1 MRAAVGQSLPGRA
14 SESEGESA
22 AVICLAGWSS
32 AITVERIARA
42 HGFQRSGEVVQKTV
56 WAALGKGRFPSSRD
70 ASPVRAIF
78 RQAFEG
84 AGLPYFPPHSL
95 RHTLGHL
102 AQTACRTPRE
112 LKAWSQNLGHENV
125 ATTLTS
131 YGTIDP
137 HQQGELIGAI
147 SLNPAAQDGDLLRK
161 IRALVR

>member
-1 MRAAVGQSLPGRA
+1 MNRTTSGRRRPEADCRRLDRRVEEPVAVR
-14 SESEGESA
+14 
-22 AVICLAGWSS
+22 
-32 AITVERIARA
+32 TERSHVPA
-42 HGFQRSGEVVQKTV
+42 HGLNDDKAFCVTGIEKTH
-56 WAALGKGRFPSSRD
+56 WSD

-112 LKAWSQNLGHENV
+112 LKAWSQNLGHGNV

-147 SLNPAAQDGDLLRK
+147 SLNPAAHDGDLLRK

>member
-1 MRAAVGQSLPGRA
+1 
-14 SESEGESA
+14 
-22 AVICLAGWSS
+22 
-32 AITVERIARA
+32 
-42 HGFQRSGEVVQKTV
+42 
-56 WAALGKGRFPSSRD
+56 
-70 ASPVRAIF
+70 
-78 RQAFEG
+78 
-84 AGLPYFPPHSL
+84 L